1 MSPTLPTL
9 ARRVAAERIAGR
21 FGAARATGL
30 SRRLPFFLAGVSA
43 GPPSPVETDLHDLV
57 AIGDVLGVRG
67 RTYVVRAD
75 GDSMTGDGIASGDRL
90 VVDTDVEPVP
100 GDVVVAIVGGEMT
113 VKRLRTEDGQA
124 VLVPANAA
132 YPRIV
137 VTVDVDVWG
146 VVASVVH
153 SLRRA

>member
-1 MSPTLPTL
+1 MSPSTL
-9 ARRVAAERIAGR
+9 ARRGAAERIAGR

-30 SRRLPFFLAGVSA
+30 AQRLPFFLAGVSA
-43 GPPSPVETDLHDLV
+43 GPPSPVEADLHDMV
-57 AIGDVLGVRG
+57 RIGDVLGAHG

-75 GDSMTGDGIASGDRL
+75 GDSMTGDGITSGDRL
-90 VVDTDVEPVP
+90 VVDTDAEPTP

-113 VKRLRTEDGQA
+113 VKRLRTEHGQA

-137 VTVDVDVWG
+137 VTEDVDVWG
-146 VVASVVH
+146 VVTSVIH
-153 SLRRA
+153 SLRRS